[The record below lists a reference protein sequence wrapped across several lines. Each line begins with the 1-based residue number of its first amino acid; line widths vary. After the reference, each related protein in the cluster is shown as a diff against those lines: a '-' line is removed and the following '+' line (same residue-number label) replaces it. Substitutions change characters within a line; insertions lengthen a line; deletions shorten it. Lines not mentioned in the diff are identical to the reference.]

1 MTIRFAVIG
10 INHNHIYGQVNCL
23 VRAGATFVGFHA
35 PEDDLAATFA
45 ARYPQV
51 PRIDS
56 RARILD
62 DRSIDLVVSA
72 GINADRAPLGIEVMR
87 AGKDY
92 MTDKPGVTSLEQL
105 AEVRRVQ
112 AETGR
117 IYSICYSEHFAV
129 PCVVKAGELVHSGAI
144 GSVLN
149 IVGLGPHRFNR
160 PSRPDWFFRRQQ
172 FGGILTDIA
181 SHQVE
186 QFLFFTGTENV
197 EVVSATVANRANPAD
212 AEMQDFGEMLVRSP
226 DATGYIRV
234 DWFTP
239 DGLPT
244 WGDGRMVILGTKGTI
259 ELRKY
264 VDIGGEDGTD
274 HLFLVDGH
282 NVQRIDCSFVELP
295 FGRQLIHDI
304 INRTETAMPQSRCF
318 KAMELALT
326 AQAMAESA
334 A

>member
-1 MTIRFAVIG
+1 MAAVHGESTGTSSCHSPYRHWERLRSSRLSSPGTISSGHSSTSRTCRTSPSNSAFVASWIPADNRIGVQCSRWRYLRSFLSWPSSFSFSVRSSKASRQRALNDSPSPFTESETEMTIRFAVIG
-10 INHNHIYGQVNCL
+10 INHNHIYGQANCL
-23 VRAGATFVGFHA
+23 VRAGATFTGFHA
-35 PEDDLAATFA
+35 PEDDLASAFA

-56 RARILD
+56 RDRILD
-62 DRSIDLVVSA
+62 DRSINLVVSA

-129 PCVVKAGELVHSGAI
+129 PCVVKAGEIVHSGAI
-144 GSVLN
+144 GTVLN

-186 QFLFFTGTENV
+186 QLLFFTGTENF
-197 EVVSATVANRANPAD
+197 EVVSATVANRATPAD
-212 AEMQDFGEMLVRSP
+212 TEMQDFGE
-226 DATGYIRV
+226 
-234 DWFTP
+234 
-239 DGLPT
+239 
-244 WGDGRMVILGTKGTI
+244 
-259 ELRKY
+259 
-264 VDIGGEDGTD
+264 
-274 HLFLVDGH
+274 
-282 NVQRIDCSFVELP
+282 
-295 FGRQLIHDI
+295 
-304 INRTETAMPQSRCF
+304 
-318 KAMELALT
+318 
-326 AQAMAESA
+326 
-334 A
+334 